1 MAKASK
7 SAKKKTASSAPKS
20 DAEFFAALFALV
32 EKDGWNGLT
41 LPAIARG
48 THVPLATLLE
58 KYPDTHSILH
68 GFAGFID
75 RQLTAVAVEDGA
87 LKDRLFDVV
96 MQRLDALAPFRPG
109 LIRLIGDLQANPF
122 NALALG
128 CDSFTATRRSA
139 SLMLALAGL
148 RADQP
153 FLSLLRTGFELVYLQ
168 TLRIWKNDTSADLS
182 ATMAALDRALQRLL
196 GIARLL

>member
-1 MAKASK
+1 MAKTAK
-7 SAKKKTASSAPKS
+7 SAKKRPASAPQN
-20 DAEFFAALFALV
+20 DADFFAALFALI
-32 EKDGWNGLT
+32 EKDGWSGLT

-48 THVPLATLLE
+48 TKVPLATILE

-75 RQLTAVAVEDGA
+75 RQLNAVPVEDGT

-109 LIRLIGDLQANPF
+109 LIRLLGDLQASPIS
-122 NALALG
+122 ALALG
-128 CDSFTATRRSA
+128 CDSFTTTRRSA
-139 SLMLALAGL
+139 NLMLALAGL

-153 FLSLLRTGFELVYLQ
+153 LLPLLRMGFELAYLQ
-168 TLRIWKNDTSADLS
+168 TLRVWKNDTSADLS

-196 GIARLL
+196 GLARLL